1 MNPTN
6 TPGGEISFLGDVPLE
21 IEVELDRKV
30 MTIEEVLAL
39 DVGSVIRMSRSAGEN
54 IDILIG
60 GALVGS
66 GEIVIIEETVG
77 VRMTDFNNEA

>member
-6 TPGGEISFLGDVPLE
+6 TPAVDISFLGDVPLQ

-30 MTIEEVLAL
+30 MAIEEILAL